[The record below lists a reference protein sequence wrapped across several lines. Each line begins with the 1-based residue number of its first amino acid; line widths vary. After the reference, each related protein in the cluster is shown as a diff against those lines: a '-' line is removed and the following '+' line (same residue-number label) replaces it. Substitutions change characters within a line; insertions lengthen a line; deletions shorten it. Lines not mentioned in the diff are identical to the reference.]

1 MGAIQVKVPL
11 TPLDLN
17 GSKGIEYSFRLVGL
31 LKFMNSDSKV
41 LALKYRPIT
50 FEELV
55 GQKVIA
61 ESIFNSIKN
70 DKIPN
75 AYMFLGIRGSG
86 KTSTARIVA
95 RALNCKNGVENLC
108 TKNFCESCKSIIEG
122 NNIDILEIDAA
133 SKTSVDDVREL
144 IEFSRYKPT
153 SAKYKIF
160 ICDEVHMFSKS
171 AFAALL
177 KTLEEPPPY
186 LKFIFASTDV
196 KKIPVTIISRC
207 QRYDLSR
214 VNSEELFNYLTK
226 IKNLEQGKIT
236 DDAIRLIVKL
246 SEGSVR
252 DSLSLLDRAMLVENN
267 GRELDLIQAQKI
279 FGYFEKSIII
289 DLIEY
294 LINGIEDKTL
304 SLYRNIYSSGVEP
317 KILLNEFLETLY
329 YLKNIDSINR
339 DGTNFDLN
347 DSEFKKIESL
357 SKKITKKDL
366 LLLWQ
371 FTLNN
376 LEKIDLVKNQHQFVE
391 MFLIRS
397 LYLKKILKNEK
408 NNQIDSLDYDLKLEK
423 KVPDNK
429 MQAQQETVDQLK
441 NVEQKEKIV
450 SSPDVKNKIDILEI
464 KSFMDLIRL
473 CEERKELKIKYELEN
488 NFRLVNFKNQKIEIS
503 FNSNLDKSFVKE
515 LTAKLFDWTN
525 KRWIIAF
532 SKENGLPTLKEKK
545 KSLRADL
552 LKKELASNVS
562 EEVKKFF
569 PDAEL
574 LDVEEKK

>member
-1 MGAIQVKVPL
+1 
-11 TPLDLN
+11 
-17 GSKGIEYSFRLVGL
+17 
-31 LKFMNSDSKV
+31 MNSNSKV
-41 LALKYRPIT
+41 LALKYRPLT
-50 FEELV
+50 FDGLI
-55 GQKVIA
+55 GQEVIA

-70 DKIPN
+70 NKIPN

-95 RALNCKNGVENLC
+95 KALNCKNGVENLC
-108 TKNFCESCKSIIEG
+108 KEDFCESCKSIIEG

-177 KTLEEPPPY
+177 KTLEEPPSY

-214 VNSEELFNYLTK
+214 VSSEQLFKYLVK
-226 IKNLEQGKIT
+226 IKDLEKGKIS
-236 DDAIRLIVKL
+236 DDAIKLIVKL

-252 DSLSLLDRAMLVENN
+252 DSLSLLDRAMLTENN
-267 GRELDLIQAQKI
+267 GNELDLQNAQKI

-289 DLIEY
+289 DLIGHIVDGNENKV
-294 LINGIEDKTL
+294 IK
-304 SLYRNIYSSGVEP
+304 SYRNIYNSGVEP
-317 KILLNEFLETLY
+317 KVFLNEFMEILY
-329 YLKNIDSINR
+329 YIKNIDFINLG
-339 DGTNFDLN
+339 GTSFDLN
-347 DSEFKKIESL
+347 DTEFEKIKNLSNKI
-357 SKKITKKDL
+357 SKKDI

-371 FTLNN
+371 FSLNN
-376 LEKIDLVKNQHQFVE
+376 LEKIEIIKNQHQFIE

-397 LYLKKILKNEK
+397 MYLKKILENKKNFTNEAYDQNHDLSKTIIENQNLKIK
-408 NNQIDSLDYDLKLEK
+408 NT
-423 KVPDNK
+423 
-429 MQAQQETVDQLK
+429 TVDQIK
-441 NVEQKEKIV
+441 NIEQEEKIV
-450 SSPDVKNKIDILEI
+450 STQKVKSEIEYSKIENL
-464 KSFMDLIRL
+464 KDLIVL
-473 CEERKELKIKYELEN
+473 CEKKKELKIKYEIEN
-488 NFRLVNFKNQKIEIS
+488 NLRLVSFKDQKIEIS
-503 FNSNLDKSFVKE
+503 FNSTLDKTFIKE
-515 LTAKLFDWTN
+515 LSSKLLEWTK

-532 SKENGLPTLKEKK
+532 SKEDGLPTLKDQKK
-545 KSLRADL
+545 DL
-552 LKKELASNVS
+552 QKNLVKKESVS
-562 EEVKKFF
+562 KFSDEVKKIF

-574 LDVEEKK
+574 YKVEEDNKK

>member
-1 MGAIQVKVPL
+1 
-11 TPLDLN
+11 
-17 GSKGIEYSFRLVGL
+17 
-31 LKFMNSDSKV
+31 MNSNSKV
-41 LALKYRPIT
+41 LALKYRPQT
-50 FEELV
+50 FDELI

-61 ESIFNSIKN
+61 ESIYNSIKLN
-70 DKIPN
+70 KVPN

-95 RALNCKNGVENLC
+95 KALNCKNGVENLC
-108 TKNFCESCKSIIEG
+108 SKDFCENCQSIIDG

-153 SAKYKIF
+153 TAKYKIF

-214 VNSEELFNYLTK
+214 VNSEELFEYLVR
-226 IKNLEQGKIT
+226 IKDLENGKIA
-236 DDAIRLIVKL
+236 DDAIKLIVKL

-252 DSLSLLDRAMLVENN
+252 DSLSLLDRALLVENK
-267 GRELDLIQAQKI
+267 GKELDLYMAQEI

-289 DLIEY
+289 DLIEHI
-294 LINGIEDKTL
+294 LDGKEDDTL
-304 SLYRNIYSSGVEP
+304 KLYRKIHNSGVEP
-317 KILLNEFLETLY
+317 KVFLNEYLEALY
-329 YLKNIDSINR
+329 YIKNIEFINL
-339 DGTNFDLN
+339 DGANFELN
-347 DSEFKKIESL
+347 DKEFDKIKTL
-357 SKKITKKDL
+357 SKKLSKKNI

-376 LEKIDLVKNQHQFVE
+376 LEKIDIIKNQHQFIE

-397 LYLKKILKNEK
+397 LFLKKILKGEK
-408 NNQIDSLDYDLKLEK
+408 DIQIDDL
-423 KVPDNK
+423 NK
-429 MQAQQETVDQLK
+429 NLNINKITVENTTQAKQSAIDQLK
-441 NVEQKEKIV
+441 NVEQEEKIITT
-450 SSPDVKNKIDILEI
+450 PDVKNKIKNNQI
-464 KSFMDLIRL
+464 KSFKELIEL
-473 CEERKELKIKYELEN
+473 CEKKKELKIKYELEN
-488 NFRLVNFKNQKIEIS
+488 NLRLVSFKDQKIEIS
-503 FNSNLDKSFVKE
+503 FNSNLDKTFVKE
-515 LTAKLFDWTN
+515 LTEKLLKWTN

-532 SKENGLPTLKEKK
+532 SKKDGSPTVKK
-545 KSLRADL
+545 QKKDLEVNL
-552 LKKELASNVS
+552 LKKES
-562 EEVKKFF
+562 ETDFSKEVKKIF
-569 PDAEL
+569 PDSQL
-574 LDVEEKK
+574 VKVEEENKS

>member
-1 MGAIQVKVPL
+1 MN
-11 TPLDLN
+11 LN
-17 GSKGIEYSFRLVGL
+17 NKI
-31 LKFMNSDSKV
+31 
-41 LALKYRPIT
+41 LALKYRPQT
-50 FEELV
+50 FDQLV

-70 DKIPN
+70 NKVPN

-95 RALNCKNGVENLC
+95 KALNCENGVQNLC
-108 TKNFCESCKSIIEG
+108 TKDFCESCKSIIEG

-214 VNSEELFNYLTK
+214 VNSEELFNYLKK
-226 IKNLEQGKIT
+226 IKNLENRKIS
-236 DDAIRLIVKL
+236 DDAIKLIVKL

-252 DSLSLLDRAMLVENN
+252 DSLSLLDRALLVEND
-267 GRELDLIQAQKI
+267 GKEEIDLNTTQKI
-279 FGYFEKSIII
+279 FGYFEKSAII
-289 DLIEY
+289 DLIECI
-294 LINGIEDKTL
+294 LEGEEEKTIK
-304 SLYRNIYSSGVEP
+304 LYKKIYNSGVEP
-317 KILLNEFLETLY
+317 KVFLNEFLEILY
-329 YLKNIDSINR
+329 FTKNINFIKQ

-347 DSEFKKIESL
+347 DIEFEKIKSL
-357 SKKITKKDL
+357 SKKIINKDL
-366 LLLWQ
+366 LILWQ

-376 LEKIDLVKNQHQFVE
+376 LDKIDIIKNQHQFVE

-397 LYLKKILKNEK
+397 LYLKKILKMEK
-408 NNQIDSLDYDLKLEK
+408 VAEIKKFENDTNN
-423 KVPDNK
+423 NK
-429 MQAQQETVDQLK
+429 TETVNKSQPQREAVNQLK
-441 NVEQKEKIV
+441 SVEQKEKIT
-450 SSPDVKNKIDILEI
+450 SQPEIKNKDQDIQI
-464 KSFMDLIRL
+464 KNIHDLIEL
-473 CEERKELKIKYELEN
+473 CEKNKELKIKYELEN
-488 NFRLVNFKNQKIEIS
+488 NLRLVSLKDQKIEVS
-503 FNSNLDKSFVKE
+503 FSSNLEKSFIKE
-515 LTAKLFDWTN
+515 LSSKLLEWTN

-532 SKENGLPTLKEKK
+532 SKEIGFPTIKMQKVETK
-545 KSLRADL
+545 ADL
-552 LKKELASNVS
+552 LSKENKSNLS
-562 EEVKKFF
+562 KEVKKLFV
-569 PDAEL
+569 DAEL
-574 LDVEEKK
+574 LKVEEDK

>member
-1 MGAIQVKVPL
+1 MN
-11 TPLDLN
+11 LN
-17 GSKGIEYSFRLVGL
+17 NKI
-31 LKFMNSDSKV
+31 
-41 LALKYRPIT
+41 LALKYRPQT
-50 FEELV
+50 FDQLV

-70 DKIPN
+70 NKVPN

-95 RALNCKNGVENLC
+95 KALNCENGVQNLC
-108 TKNFCESCKSIIEG
+108 TKDFCESCKSIIEG

-186 LKFIFASTDV
+186 LKFIFASTDG

-304 SLYRNIYSSGVEP
+304 SLYRNIYNSGVEP

-376 LEKIDLVKNQHQFVE
+376 LEKIDFVNNQHQFVE

-397 LYLKKILKNEK
+397 LYLKKILKSEK
-408 NNQIDSLDYDLKLEK
+408 NIQIDSLDYDLNLKK
-423 KVPDNK
+423 KVTDNK
-429 MQAQQETVDQLK
+429 MQAQQGTVDQLK

-450 SSPDVKNKIDILEI
+450 PSPDVKNKIDTLEI
-464 KSFMDLIRL
+464 KSFIDLIRL
-473 CEERKELKIKYELEN
+473 CEEKKELKIKYELEN

>member
-1 MGAIQVKVPL
+1 
-11 TPLDLN
+11 
-17 GSKGIEYSFRLVGL
+17 
-31 LKFMNSDSKV
+31 MNSNSKV
-41 LALKYRPIT
+41 LALKYRPLT
-50 FEELV
+50 FDGLI
-55 GQKVIA
+55 GQEVIA

-70 DKIPN
+70 NKIPN

-95 RALNCKNGVENLC
+95 KALNCKNGVENLC
-108 TKNFCESCKSIIEG
+108 KEDFCESCKSIIEG

-177 KTLEEPPPY
+177 KTLEEPPSY

-214 VNSEELFNYLTK
+214 VSSEQLFKYLVK
-226 IKNLEQGKIT
+226 IKDLEKGKIS
-236 DDAIRLIVKL
+236 DDAIKLIVKL

-252 DSLSLLDRAMLVENN
+252 DSLSLLDRAMLTENN
-267 GRELDLIQAQKI
+267 GNELDLQNAQKI

-289 DLIEY
+289 DLIGHIVDAKENNV
-294 LINGIEDKTL
+294 IK
-304 SLYRNIYSSGVEP
+304 SYRNIYNSGVEP
-317 KILLNEFLETLY
+317 KVFLNEFMEILY
-329 YLKNIDSINR
+329 YIKNIDFINLG
-339 DGTNFDLN
+339 GTSFDLN
-347 DSEFKKIESL
+347 DTEFEKIKNLSNKI
-357 SKKITKKDL
+357 SKKDI

-371 FTLNN
+371 FSLNN
-376 LEKIDLVKNQHQFVE
+376 LEKIEIIKNQHQFIE

-397 LYLKKILKNEK
+397 MYLKKILENKKNFTNEAYDQNHDLSKTIIENQNLKIK
-408 NNQIDSLDYDLKLEK
+408 NT
-423 KVPDNK
+423 
-429 MQAQQETVDQLK
+429 TVDQIK
-441 NVEQKEKIV
+441 NIEQEEKIV
-450 SSPDVKNKIDILEI
+450 STQKVKSEIEYSKIENL
-464 KSFMDLIRL
+464 KDLIVL
-473 CEERKELKIKYELEN
+473 CEKKKELKIKYEIEN
-488 NFRLVNFKNQKIEIS
+488 NLRLVSFKDQKIEIS
-503 FNSNLDKSFVKE
+503 FNSTLDKTFIKE
-515 LTAKLFDWTN
+515 LSSKLLEWTN

-532 SKENGLPTLKEKK
+532 SKEDGLPTLKDQKK
-545 KSLRADL
+545 DL
-552 LKKELASNVS
+552 QKNLVKKESVS
-562 EEVKKFF
+562 KFSDEVKKIF

-574 LDVEEKK
+574 YKVEEDNKK

>member
-1 MGAIQVKVPL
+1 MS
-11 TPLDLN
+11 LN
-17 GSKGIEYSFRLVGL
+17 
-31 LKFMNSDSKV
+31 SKV
-41 LALKYRPIT
+41 LALKYRPQT
-50 FEELV
+50 LDQLV

-70 DKIPN
+70 NKIPN

-95 RALNCKNGVENLC
+95 KALNCENGIENLC
-108 TKNFCESCKSIIEG
+108 MKNFCESCRSIIDG
-122 NNIDILEIDAA
+122 NNIDILELDAA

-214 VNSEELFNYLTK
+214 VNSQELFDYLVK
-226 IKNLEQGKIT
+226 IKNLENGKI
-236 DDAIRLIVKL
+236 DDNAIKLIVKL

-252 DSLSLLDRAMLVENN
+252 DSLSLLDRALLVENN
-267 GRELDLIQAQKI
+267 GKELDLKKAQKI

-289 DLIEY
+289 DLLEHI
-294 LINGIEDKTL
+294 LNGDEDNTL
-304 SLYRNIYSSGVEP
+304 KLYKNVYSSGVEP
-317 KILLNEFLETLY
+317 KVFLNEFLETLY
-329 YLKNIDSINR
+329 YLKNINFINLN
-339 DGTNFDLN
+339 GVNFDLN
-347 DSEFKKIESL
+347 DQEFKKIKLL
-357 SKKITKKDL
+357 SEKIEKRDL

-376 LEKIDLVKNQHQFVE
+376 IEKIDIIKNQHQFAE
-391 MFLIRS
+391 MFLVRS
-397 LYLKKILKNEK
+397 LYLKKILKEKIKDENEEI
-408 NNQIDSLDYDLKLEK
+408 NQNFTIEKSELDIKTNPK
-423 KVPDNK
+423 T
-429 MQAQQETVDQLK
+429 ETVDQLK
-441 NVEQKEKIV
+441 NIEQEEKTP
-450 SSPDVKNKIDILEI
+450 SNLEVKKKITDIQI
-464 KSFMDLIRL
+464 KSLKNLIEI
-473 CEERKELKIKYELEN
+473 CDEKKELKIKYELEN
-488 NFRLVNFKNQKIEIS
+488 NVKLVSFKDQKIEIS
-503 FNSNLDKSFVKE
+503 FNSNFDKNFVKE
-515 LTAKLFDWTN
+515 LSAKLLKWTN

-532 SKENGLPTLKEKK
+532 SKEVGMPTVKEQKK
-545 KSLRADL
+545 NTYVEL
-552 LKKELASNVS
+552 LKKEKESDIS
-562 EEVKKFF
+562 KEIKKIFS
-569 PDAEL
+569 DAEL
-574 LDVEEKK
+574 SKIEEDTKS

>member
-1 MGAIQVKVPL
+1 
-11 TPLDLN
+11 
-17 GSKGIEYSFRLVGL
+17 
-31 LKFMNSDSKV
+31 MNSNSKV
-41 LALKYRPIT
+41 LALKYRPQT
-50 FEELV
+50 FNQLV

-70 DKIPN
+70 NKVPN

-95 RALNCKNGVENLC
+95 KALNCKNGVENLC
-108 TKNFCESCKSIIEG
+108 TENYCESCKSITEG

-144 IEFSRYKPT
+144 IEFSKYKPT

-177 KTLEEPPPY
+177 KTLEEPPSY

-214 VNSEELFNYLTK
+214 VNSIELFEYLLK
-226 IKNLEQGKIT
+226 IRDLENIKISK
-236 DDAIRLIVKL
+236 DSLKLIVKL

-267 GRELDLIQAQKI
+267 EKELDLKTAQKI
-279 FGYFEKSIII
+279 FGYFEKNIII
-289 DLIEY
+289 DLIENI
-294 LINGIEDKTL
+294 LDGKEENTL
-304 SLYRNIYSSGVEP
+304 KLYRNIYSTGVEP
-317 KILLNEFLETLY
+317 KVFLNEILETIY
-329 YLKNIDSINR
+329 YIKNIEYINL
-339 DGTNFDLN
+339 DGNNFDLN
-347 DSEFKKIESL
+347 DKEFEKIKIL
-357 SKKITKKDL
+357 SKKIEKKDL

-376 LEKIDLVKNQHQFVE
+376 IEKISIIKNQHQFVE
-391 MFLIRS
+391 MYLIRS
-397 LYLKKILKNEK
+397 LYLKKILKKDDRSKFDEIK
-408 NNQIDSLDYDLKLEK
+408 QDLKISKTPLESENIVSK
-423 KVPDNK
+423 
-429 MQAQQETVDQLK
+429 ETIKQLK
-441 NVEQKEKIV
+441 SVEQEEKIV
-450 SSPDVKNKIDILEI
+450 TSPEVKSKIENIQIDTFKNLIDVCEKKKEI
-464 KSFMDLIRL
+464 
-473 CEERKELKIKYELEN
+473 KIKYELEN
-488 NFRLVNFKNQKIEIS
+488 NLRLVSFKNQKIEIS

-515 LTAKLFDWTN
+515 LSSKLFEWTN

-532 SKENGLPTLKEKK
+532 SKEKGMQTIKEQRKTFQ
-545 KSLRADL
+545 SDL
-552 LKKELASNVS
+552 LRKELETEFSK
-562 EEVKKFF
+562 EVKKLFS
-569 PDAEL
+569 DAEL
-574 LDVEEKK
+574 LKVEEKNKL

>member
-1 MGAIQVKVPL
+1 
-11 TPLDLN
+11 
-17 GSKGIEYSFRLVGL
+17 
-31 LKFMNSDSKV
+31 MNSNSKV
-41 LALKYRPIT
+41 LALKYRPQT
-50 FEELV
+50 FDELI

-61 ESIFNSIKN
+61 ESIYNSIKLN
-70 DKIPN
+70 KVPN

-95 RALNCKNGVENLC
+95 KALNCKNGVENLC
-108 TKNFCESCKSIIEG
+108 TKDFCENCQSIIDG

-214 VNSEELFNYLTK
+214 INSEELFEYLVK
-226 IKNLEQGKIT
+226 IKDLENGKIT
-236 DDAIRLIVKL
+236 DDAIKLIVKL

-252 DSLSLLDRAMLVENN
+252 DSLSLLDRALLVENN
-267 GRELDLIQAQKI
+267 GKELDLYMAQKI

-289 DLIEY
+289 DLIGHILEGREE
-294 LINGIEDKTL
+294 NTL
-304 SLYRNIYSSGVEP
+304 KLYRKIYNSGVES
-317 KILLNEFLETLY
+317 KVFLNEFLEVLY
-329 YLKNIDSINR
+329 YIKNIDFINL

-347 DSEFKKIESL
+347 DKEFDKIKTL
-357 SKKITKKDL
+357 SKKLSKKDI

-376 LEKIDLVKNQHQFVE
+376 LEKIDIIKNQHQFVE

-397 LYLKKILKNEK
+397 LFLKKILKGEK
-408 NNQIDSLDYDLKLEK
+408 DLQIDDLKKDLNI
-423 KVPDNK
+423 NK
-429 MQAQQETVDQLK
+429 ITVENKIQVKQDTIDQLK
-441 NVEQKEKIV
+441 NVEQEEKIITT
-450 SSPDVKNKIDILEI
+450 PEEKNKVENNQI
-464 KSFMDLIRL
+464 KSFKELIEL
-473 CEERKELKIKYELEN
+473 CEEKKELKIKYELEN
-488 NFRLVNFKNQKIEIS
+488 NLRLVSFKNQKIEIS
-503 FNSNLDKSFVKE
+503 FNSNLDKTFVKE
-515 LTAKLFDWTN
+515 LTAKLLEWTN

-532 SKENGLPTLKEKK
+532 SKEDGSPTIKK
-545 KSLRADL
+545 QKKDLEVNL
-552 LKKELASNVS
+552 LKKES
-562 EEVKKFF
+562 EAEFSKEVKKKF
-569 PDAEL
+569 PDSEL
-574 LDVEEKK
+574 VKLEEENKS